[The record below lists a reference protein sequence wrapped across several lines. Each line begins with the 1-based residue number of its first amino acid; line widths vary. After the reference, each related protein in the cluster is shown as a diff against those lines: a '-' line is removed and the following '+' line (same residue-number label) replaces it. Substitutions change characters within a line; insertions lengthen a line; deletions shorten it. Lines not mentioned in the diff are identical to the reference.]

1 MTIRLELDLPGGLMD
16 KAAIISRVLDA
27 AVAKAVE
34 SEFGRCTRGMTTAE
48 KRQWVS
54 KARDSLDLLRSL
66 ESPDYADKMVT
77 LLYVVRYQVSHINLA
92 YSVIEAINGRPEDD
106 SLDRFASGLHVVD
119 FGCGALAMQF
129 GVALMIADALERGHR
144 VSEIRIDSIDTSGN
158 MLDIGLKIWAEFVSL
173 ISRDARLS
181 ALREACSLIQ
191 ANFATH
197 TDCGSIQ
204 KFSGALTWISALH
217 IVYKSNRNEV
227 RNALS
232 SLREAVAPKTA
243 LMTCYG
249 DSRNPGNIPLLK
261 DVSPFGG
268 AYRLTQLSSSQV
280 APKLDKRIPNS
291 LVMKFAGKCGYVSPY
306 RRDLYCDWPSATTAF
321 IYIAKEGGS
330 QPIDWILLALRRLF
344 RRIFVGDG
352 ANVA

>member
-1 MTIRLELDLPGGLMD
+1 MD
-16 KAAIISRVLDA
+16 KVAIISRVLDA
-27 AVAKAVE
+27 AVARAVE
-34 SEFGRCTRGMTTAE
+34 FEFDRCTRGMTTAE
-48 KRQWVS
+48 KRHWVS
-54 KARDSLDLLRSL
+54 QARDSLDLLRSL

-92 YSVIEAINGRPEDD
+92 YSVIEASNGQSEDD
-106 SLDRFASGLHVVD
+106 SPNRFASGLHVVD

-129 GVALMIADALERGHR
+129 GAALVIADALERGHP
-144 VSEIRIDSIDTSGN
+144 VSEIKIDSVDTSAN
-158 MLDIGLKIWAEFVSL
+158 MLDIGVKIWAEFVSL

-197 TDCGSIQ
+197 TDCRSIQ
-204 KFSGALTWISALH
+204 KFPDAVTWISALH

-232 SLREAVAPKTA
+232 GLREAVGPKTA

-249 DSRNPGNIPLLK
+249 DSSNPGNIPLLK

-268 AYRLTQLSSSQV
+268 SYRLTQLSSSQI
-280 APKLDKRIPNS
+280 APKLDKRIPDS
-291 LVMKFAGKCGYVSPY
+291 LVMKFAAKCGYVSPY
-306 RRDLYCDWPSATTAF
+306 RRDLYCDWPGPTTAF
-321 IYIAKEGGS
+321 IYIAKERGD
-330 QPIDWILLALRRLF
+330 QPLDGIFLALRRLF
-344 RRIFVGDG
+344 QRIFVGDS
-352 ANVA
+352 ANVT